1 MLLSTILTTIVSA
14 HYINYVVASSNEDRF
29 LEETLFETSYPNLP
43 SVYTRPVKAA
53 ILAILLIITEKKS
66 AEINLRPQ
74 FPVLQKP

>member
-1 MLLSTILTTIVSA
+1 MLLSTILANIVSA
-14 HYINYVVASSNEDRF
+14 HYINYVVTSYNEDRF
-29 LEETLFETSYPNLP
+29 LEETFETSYPNLP

-66 AEINLRPQ
+66 AEINLSPQ